1 MVLFFLRVFS
11 TAMSRPRVP
20 SGPGRPNGFT
30 LLETLIALAIL
41 AIALLLGMQ
50 LLIQTPRV
58 VRRLDAERQAFRA
71 LEATLDRLRAGGA
84 PLEDEE
90 LSGFHTA
97 AGKPAPDDLL
107 VAVAVE
113 PLDDKPGLYHLT
125 LTVRYNVLNVAYTK
139 KLETLLM
146 RPK

>member
-1 MVLFFLRVFS
+1 
-11 TAMSRPRVP
+11 MSRPRVP

-30 LLETLIALAIL
+30 LLEALIALAIL

-71 LEATLDRLRAGGA
+71 LEATLDRLRASDA

-97 AGKPAPDDLL
+97 ADTPAPDDLA
-107 VAVAVE
+107 VAVAVAPE
-113 PLDDKPGLYHLT
+113 DGKPGLYHVT
-125 LTVRYNVLNVAYTK
+125 LTVQYNVLNVAHTK

-146 RPK
+146 RPE